1 MCLNMESGRFDH
13 LVTNSCSLI
22 FGLPVTVSHYM
33 KKILYLLFACLLAGS
48 LSAQT
53 KTTIIKAGR
62 LIDTENGKVLTNQ
75 LILIENDTIKAVGPN
90 VKIPAD
96 AKIIDLSK
104 ATVLPGLIDCHTH
117 ITAQPSGDYYG
128 DIFRKTPMD
137 YAVTAHIYAK
147 KTLEAGFTTCRDVGA
162 AAFIDVSLRNAI
174 NKGEIVGPRLLVA
187 TLFIGSTGSHGDLN
201 GFSPFINFQ
210 LPKEM
215 TGVADG
221 VDALRKQ
228 VRYNIKYGADL
239 IKFGAGAGVLSEEE
253 SVGAPQFTQEEMN
266 AIVSEAKLWGR
277 KACAHAHGNEAIKMA
292 VKAGVASIEHGSFL
306 DDEAIRLMKEHGT
319 YLVGDIYNDEYIMSE
334 YLKLGY
340 PQKILDKEK
349 LVGQTQRES
358 FAKAV
363 KAGVKIAYGT
373 DSGVYPHGWNGKQFK
388 WMVRYGLSPMQAIQA
403 ATINASDLLGWKGKV
418 GSIAVNKWA
427 DIIAVSNNP
436 LDDVTILENVE
447 FVMKGGVVY
456 KDTIKK

>member
-1 MCLNMESGRFDH
+1 
-13 LVTNSCSLI
+13 
-22 FGLPVTVSHYM
+22 M
-33 KKILYLLFACLLAGS
+33 KIILHLLFACLLAGS

-62 LIDTENGKVLTNQ
+62 LIDTENGKVLLDQ

-90 VKIPAD
+90 IKIPAD
-96 AKIIDLSK
+96 SKIIDLSK

-174 NKGEIVGPRLLVA
+174 NKAEIVGPRLLVA

-215 TGVADG
+215 MGVADG

-253 SVGAPQFTQEEMN
+253 SVGAPQFTQEEMD

-306 DDEAIRLMKEHGT
+306 DDEAIKLMKDRGT

-388 WMVRYGLSPMQAIQA
+388 WMVRNGLSPMQAIQS
-403 ATINASDLLGWKGKV
+403 ATINASDLLGWKQKV

-427 DIIAVSNNP
+427 DIIAVSGNP
-436 LDDVTILENVE
+436 LDDVTVLENVE